1 MILGRNTR
9 ARRSTRVR
17 RRRNP
22 RWALWCI
29 SLGAL
34 LAVVGGGSAVA
45 LQVTVNAATS
55 TVAQQNLLGAA
66 EVKHASVTGA
76 KNILLVGIDAR
87 KDALPTA
94 GTRSDSII
102 LLHIP
107 SGHDSGYMIS
117 LPRDSYVPIPAY
129 DNGVQKWD
137 GGKNKINS
145 AFFFGSRGLT
155 GPAALS
161 HGFELLTLTIKQ
173 LTGIT
178 PDAGAIIDFEGFRN
192 VVKVLGKVCMY
203 VDEDTTSIHVGT
215 NNRTGKPAAPY
226 KINSDGTLRAK
237 IPGVTPNF
245 YAKGNH
251 CFTPAEALDFV
262 RQRDLLA
269 NKDFDYGRQ
278 RHQQQFFKAIINQAV
293 KDGLSSPTKLPGL
306 IKAIGSTMTVDSGG
320 ISLEDW
326 VFAMKGIK
334 PGDLV
339 TIKTNEG
346 RFNPKSIPGIGEVE
360 ILSPDSLR
368 LLASARDDT
377 VGQFAAANPTW
388 VSAT

>member
-1 MILGRNTR
+1 MKRT
-9 ARRSTRVR
+9 AAAR
-17 RRRNP
+17 RRRSP
-22 RWALWCI
+22 GWARWCI
-29 SLGAL
+29 TLGAL
-34 LAVVGGGSAVA
+34 LTIVGGGSVVA
-45 LQVTVNAATS
+45 IQATVGAATRS
-55 TVAQQNLLGAA
+55 VAQQNLLGAA
-66 EVKHASVTGA
+66 SAQVKHASVTGA

-107 SGHDSGYMIS
+107 ADHESGYMIS

-129 DNGVQKWD
+129 DNGAQKYE

-161 HGFELLTLTIKQ
+161 HGFELLTLTIKE

-178 PDAGAIIDFEGFRN
+178 PDAGAIIDFEGFKD

-203 VDEDTTSIHVGT
+203 VDEDTTSIHAGI
-215 NNRTGKPAAPY
+215 NDKTGKPAAPY
-226 KINSDGTLRAK
+226 VINKDGTLKAK
-237 IPGVTPNF
+237 IPGVTPKF

-251 CFTPAEALDFV
+251 CFTPAEALDFA

-278 RHQQQFFKAIINQAV
+278 RHQQQLFKAIINQAV
-293 KDGLSSPTKLPGL
+293 KDGLSSPTRLPGL
-306 IKAIGSTMTVDSGG
+306 IKAIGSTMTVDTGG

-326 VFAMKGIK
+326 VFAMKGIS
-334 PGDLV
+334 PNDLV

-346 RFNPKSIPGIGEVE
+346 KFNPRSVPGIGEVE
-360 ILSPDSLR
+360 ILSPDSLQ
-368 LLASARDDT
+368 LLQSAKDDT
-377 VGQFAAANPTW
+377 VAQFATEHPTW
-388 VSAT
+388 VAAT

>member
-1 MILGRNTR
+1 MIL
-9 ARRSTRVR
+9 RRKPR
-17 RRRNP
+17 RQRSP
-22 RWALWCI
+22 RWARLC
-29 SLGAL
+29 LTFGAL
-34 LAVVGGGSAVA
+34 FTVVGGGSVVA
-45 LQVTVNAATS
+45 IQATVAATTRS
-55 TVAQQNLLGAA
+55 VDQQGLIGAA
-66 EVKHASVTGA
+66 ANREVKHASITGA

-107 SGHDSGYMIS
+107 AAHDSGYMIS

-129 DNGVQKWD
+129 DNGKQSFA

-155 GPAALS
+155 GPDALS
-161 HGFELLTLTIKQ
+161 HGFELLSLTIKQ

-178 PDAGAIIDFEGFRN
+178 PDAGAIIDFQGFKN
-192 VVKVLGKVCMY
+192 VVNVLGKVCMY
-203 VDEDTTSIHVGT
+203 VDEDTTSIHIGT
-215 NNRTGKPAAPY
+215 NDKTGKTDKPY
-226 KINSDGTLRAK
+226 VINKDGTLRSK
-237 IPGVTPNF
+237 IKGVTPNF

-251 CFTPAEALDFV
+251 CFTPTEALDFV

-293 KDGLSSPTKLPGL
+293 KDGLSSPTKLPSL
-306 IKAIGSTMTVDSGG
+306 IKAIGSTMTVDTGG

-326 VFAMKGIK
+326 VFAMKGIN
-334 PGDLV
+334 PSDLI

-346 RFNPKSIPGIGEVE
+346 RFNPQSVAGIGEVE
-360 ILSPDSLR
+360 LLNDDSLD
-368 LLASARDDT
+368 LLKAARNDT
-377 VGQFAAANPTW
+377 VAEFAATHPTW
-388 VSAT
+388 VSGT

>member
-1 MILGRNTR
+1 M
-9 ARRSTRVR
+9 
-17 RRRNP
+17 
-22 RWALWCI
+22 
-29 SLGAL
+29 
-34 LAVVGGGSAVA
+34 LAIAGGGSAA
-45 LQVTVNAATS
+45 AIQATVGAATRS
-55 TVAQQNLLGAA
+55 VAQQSLIGAA
-66 EVKHASVTGA
+66 GDQVRHASVTGA
-76 KNILLVGIDAR
+76 KNVLLVGIDAR

-102 LLHIP
+102 LLHIA
-107 SGHDSGYMIS
+107 SDHDSGYMIS
-117 LPRDSYVPIPAY
+117 LPRDSYVPIPEY
-129 DNGVQKWD
+129 DNGAQRYA

-161 HGFELLTLTIKQ
+161 HGFELLSLTVKE

-178 PDAGAIIDFEGFRN
+178 PDAGAIIDFAGFRN
-192 VVKVLGKVCMY
+192 VVNVLGKVCMY

-215 NNRTGKPAAPY
+215 DNETGKAAKPY
-226 KINSDGTLRAK
+226 VINKDGTLKSK
-237 IPGVTPNF
+237 IKGVTPKL
-245 YAKGNH
+245 YKKGDH
-251 CFTPAEALDFV
+251 CFTPGEALDFV

-269 NKDFDYGRQ
+269 NNDFDYGRQ

-326 VFAMKGIK
+326 VFAMKGIN
-334 PGDLV
+334 PNDLV

-346 RFNPKSIPGIGEVE
+346 KFNPDKVAGIGDVE
-360 ILSPDSLR
+360 ILSPDSLE
-368 LLASARDDT
+368 LLQAAKDDT
-377 VGQFAAANPTW
+377 VGQFAASHPTW
-388 VSAT
+388 VSRT

>member
-1 MILGRNTR
+1 MIL
-9 ARRSTRVR
+9 RRKPR
-17 RRRNP
+17 RQRSP
-22 RWALWCI
+22 RWARLC
-29 SLGAL
+29 LTFGAL
-34 LAVVGGGSAVA
+34 FTVVGGGSVVA
-45 LQVTVNAATS
+45 IQATVAATTRS
-55 TVAQQNLLGAA
+55 VSQQSLIGAA
-66 EVKHASVTGA
+66 ANREVKHASVTGA

-107 SGHDSGYMIS
+107 AGHDSGYMIS

-129 DNGVQKWD
+129 DNGKQSFA
-137 GGKNKINS
+137 GGKNKINA

-161 HGFELLTLTIKQ
+161 HGFELLSLTIKE

-178 PDAGAIIDFEGFRN
+178 PDAGAIIDFEGFKN
-192 VVKVLGKVCMY
+192 VVNVLGKVCMY

-215 NNRTGKPAAPY
+215 NDKTGKAAAPY
-226 KINSDGTLRAK
+226 VINKDGTLKSK
-237 IPGVTPNF
+237 IKGVTPKF

-269 NKDFDYGRQ
+269 NNDFDYGRQ

-293 KDGLSSPTKLPGL
+293 KDGLSSPTKLPSL
-306 IKAIGSTMTVDSGG
+306 IKAIGSTMTVDTGG

-326 VFAMKGIK
+326 VFAMKGIN
-334 PGDLV
+334 PSDLI

-346 RFNPKSIPGIGEVE
+346 KFNPESVPGVGEVE
-360 ILSPDSLR
+360 LLNDDSLD
-368 LLASARDDT
+368 LLKAAKNDT
-377 VGQFAAANPTW
+377 VAEFAATHPTW
-388 VSAT
+388 VSST

>member
-1 MILGRNTR
+1 MK
-9 ARRSTRVR
+9 RSAVAR
-17 RRRNP
+17 RRRRRSP
-22 RWALWCI
+22 AWARWCVT
-29 SLGAL
+29 LGAL
-34 LAVVGGGSAVA
+34 LAIGGGGSLVA
-45 LQVTVNAATS
+45 LQAALGAATGS
-55 TVAQQNLLGAA
+55 VDQQNLIGTAA
-66 EVKHASVTGA
+66 EAKHVDIKGA

-102 LLHIP
+102 LLHIADD
-107 SGHDSGYMIS
+107 HDAGYMIS

-129 DNGVQKWD
+129 DNGKQKFD

-155 GPAALS
+155 GSEALS
-161 HGFELLTLTIKQ
+161 HGFELLSLTIKD

-178 PDAGAIIDFEGFRN
+178 PDAGAIIDFQGFQN
-192 VVKVLGKVCMY
+192 VVNVLGKVCMY
-203 VDEDTTSIHVGT
+203 VDEDTTSIHIGKDDK
-215 NNRTGKPAAPY
+215 TGKFAKPY
-226 KINSDGTLRAK
+226 VINKDGTLKSK
-237 IPGVTPNF
+237 IKGVTPNF

-251 CFTPAEALDFV
+251 CFTPSEALDFV

-320 ISLEDW
+320 ISLDDW
-326 VFAMKGIK
+326 VFAMKGIN
-334 PGDLV
+334 PNDLV

-346 RFNPKSIPGIGEVE
+346 KFNPKSIPGIGEVE
-360 ILSPDSLR
+360 ILSDDSLA
-368 LLASARDDT
+368 LLQSAKDDT
-377 VGQFAAANPTW
+377 VAQFAAEHPTW
-388 VSAT
+388 VAST

>member
-1 MILGRNTR
+1 LKRT
-9 ARRSTRVR
+9 AASR
-17 RRRNP
+17 RRRTP
-22 RWALWCI
+22 VWTRWCI
-29 SLGAL
+29 ALGAL
-34 LAVVGGGSAVA
+34 LAIAGGGSVA
-45 LQVTVNAATS
+45 AIRVTLGAATNS
-55 TVAQQNLLGAA
+55 VAQQSLIGAA
-66 EVKHASVTGA
+66 ANSEQVKHASITGA
-76 KNILLVGIDAR
+76 KNVLLVGIDAR

-107 SGHDSGYMIS
+107 KDHESGYMIS

-129 DNGVQKWD
+129 DNGKQRYE

-155 GPAALS
+155 GADALS
-161 HGFELLTLTIKQ
+161 HGFELLSLTIKE

-192 VVKVLGKVCMY
+192 VVNTLGKVCMY
-203 VDEDTTSIHVGT
+203 VDEDTTSIHIGKD
-215 NNRTGKPAAPY
+215 NKTGKFAKPY
-226 KINSDGTLRAK
+226 VINKDGTLKSK
-237 IPGVTPNF
+237 IKGVTANF

-251 CFTPAEALDFV
+251 CFTPTEALDFV
-262 RQRDLLA
+262 RQRDLLK

-278 RHQQQFFKAIINQAV
+278 RHQQQFFKAIINQSV

-306 IKAIGSTMTVDSGG
+306 IKAIGSTMTVDSGR

-326 VFAMKGIK
+326 AFAMKGIN
-334 PGDLV
+334 PNDLI

-346 RFNPKSIPGIGEVE
+346 KFNPRSIPGIGEVE
-360 ILSPDSLR
+360 ILNDDSMR
-368 LLASARDDT
+368 LLAAAKDDT
-377 VGQFAAANPTW
+377 VAQFAAEHPTW
-388 VSAT
+388 VAST

>member
-1 MILGRNTR
+1 MFLKRT
-9 ARRSTRVR
+9 AASR
-17 RRRNP
+17 RRRTP
-22 RWALWCI
+22 VWTRWCI
-29 SLGAL
+29 ALGAL
-34 LAVVGGGSAVA
+34 LIVAGGGSVA
-45 LQVTVNAATS
+45 AIRLTLGAATNS
-55 TVAQQNLLGAA
+55 VAQQSLIGAA
-66 EVKHASVTGA
+66 ADPQQVKHASVTGA
-76 KNILLVGIDAR
+76 KNVLLVGIDAR

-107 SGHDSGYMIS
+107 SDHDSGYMIS
-117 LPRDSYVPIPAY
+117 LPRDSYVPIPEY
-129 DNGVQKWD
+129 DNGVQKWS

-155 GPAALS
+155 GSAALS

-178 PDAGAIIDFEGFRN
+178 PDAGAIIDFEGFKN
-192 VVKVLGKVCMY
+192 VVNVLGKVCMY

-215 NNRTGKPAAPY
+215 NNKTGKPAAPY
-226 KINSDGTLRAK
+226 KINPDGTLKAK
-237 IPGVTPNF
+237 IPGVTAKF

-278 RHQQQFFKAIINQAV
+278 RHQQQFFKAIVNQAV
-293 KDGLSSPTKLPGL
+293 KDGLSSPTRLPGL

-326 VFAMKGIK
+326 VFAMKGIN
-334 PGDLV
+334 PNDLV

-346 RFNPKSIPGIGEVE
+346 RFNPKSVAGIGEVE
-360 ILSPDSLR
+360 ILSPDSLQ
-368 LLASARDDT
+368 LLESAKDDT
-377 VGQFAAANPTW
+377 VAQFAAEHPTW

>member
-1 MILGRNTR
+1 MILRRTAR
-9 ARRSTRVR
+9 ARRR
-17 RRRNP
+17 RSP

-45 LQVTVNAATS
+45 IQVTVGAATR
-55 TVAQQNLLGAA
+55 TVAQQNLLGAGAA
-66 EVKHASVTGA
+66 EVKHATVTGA

-107 SGHDSGYMIS
+107 SAHDSGYMIS

-129 DNGVQKWD
+129 DNGVQKWA

-178 PDAGAIIDFEGFRN
+178 PDAGAIIDFEGFKN
-192 VVKVLGKVCMY
+192 VVNVLGKVCMY
-203 VDEDTTSIHVGT
+203 VDEDTTSIHAGI
-215 NNRTGKPAAPY
+215 NNKTGKAAAPY
-226 KINSDGTLRAK
+226 VINKDGTLKAK
-237 IPGVTPNF
+237 IPGVTPKF

-306 IKAIGSTMTVDSGG
+306 IKAIGSTMTVDSGR

-326 VFAMKGIK
+326 VFAMKGIN
-334 PGDLV
+334 PTDLV

-346 RFNPKSIPGIGEVE
+346 KFNPESIAGIGEVE
-360 ILSPDSLR
+360 ILSPDSLQ
-368 LLASARDDT
+368 LLESAKDDA
-377 VGQFAAANPTW
+377 VGQFAAEHPTW

>member
-1 MILGRNTR
+1 MILRR
-9 ARRSTRVR
+9 KAAYRRRS
-17 RRRNP
+17 P
-22 RWALWCI
+22 RWARVCLVF
-29 SLGAL
+29 GAL
-34 LAVVGGGSAVA
+34 LTVVGGGSVVA
-45 LQVTVNAATS
+45 IQATVGAATKSVTQQSLIGSAAS
-55 TVAQQNLLGAA
+55 TG
-66 EVKHASVTGA
+66 EVKRATIKGA

-107 SGHDSGYMIS
+107 ADHESGYMIS

-129 DNGVQKWD
+129 DNGKQSFA

-155 GPAALS
+155 GPDALS
-161 HGFELLTLTIKQ
+161 HGFELLSLTVKE

-178 PDAGAIIDFEGFRN
+178 PDAGAIIDFQGFKQ
-192 VVKVLGKVCMY
+192 VVNVLGKVCMY
-203 VDEDTTSIHVGT
+203 VDEDTTSIHIGT
-215 NNRTGKPAAPY
+215 NNKTGKPAAPY
-226 KINSDGTLRAK
+226 VINKDGTLKSK
-237 IPGVTPNF
+237 IKGVTANF

-251 CFTPAEALDFV
+251 CFTPTEALDFV

-269 NKDFDYGRQ
+269 NNDFDYGRQ

-306 IKAIGSTMTVDSGG
+306 IKAIGSTMTVDTQG

-326 VFAMKGIK
+326 AFAMKGIN
-334 PGDLV
+334 PNDLV

-346 RFNPKSIPGIGEVE
+346 KFNPKQISGIGDVE
-360 ILSPDSLR
+360 ILNDDSLD
-368 LLASARDDT
+368 LLKAAKNDT
-377 VGQFAAANPTW
+377 VAEFAATHPTW
-388 VSAT
+388 VSNT

>member
-1 MILGRNTR
+1 MRKR
-9 ARRSTRVR
+9 VARSRRRS
-17 RRRNP
+17 P
-22 RWALWCI
+22 GWARACLV
-29 SLGAL
+29 LGVL
-34 LAVVGGGSAVA
+34 LAVAGVGSAVA
-45 LQVTVNAATS
+45 IQATV
-55 TVAQQNLLGAA
+55 GAA
-66 EVKHASVTGA
+66 ANSVTQQSLIGSAASSGEVKRASIKGA

-102 LLHIP
+102 MLHVAADHQ
-107 SGHDSGYMIS
+107 SAYMIS

-129 DNGVQKWD
+129 DNGKQSFG

-161 HGFELLTLTIKQ
+161 HGFELLSLTIKQ

-178 PDAGAIIDFEGFRN
+178 PDAGAIIDFQGFKN
-192 VVKVLGKVCMY
+192 VVNVLGKVCMY
-203 VDEDTTSIHVGT
+203 VDEDTTSIHVGKD
-215 NNRTGKPAAPY
+215 NKTGQPAAPY
-226 KINSDGTLRAK
+226 VINKDGTLRSK
-237 IPGVTPNF
+237 IKGVTANF

-269 NKDFDYGRQ
+269 NNDFDYGRQ

-293 KDGLSSPTKLPGL
+293 SDGLSSPTKLPGL
-306 IKAIGSTMTVDSGG
+306 IKAIGSTMTVDTRG

-326 VFAMKGIK
+326 AFAMKGIN
-334 PGDLV
+334 PSDLV

-346 RFNPKSIPGIGEVE
+346 KFNPKQVPGIGSVEV
-360 ILSPDSLR
+360 LNADSLA
-368 LLASARDDT
+368 LLKAARNDT
-377 VGQFAAANPTW
+377 VDQFAATHPTW
-388 VSAT
+388 VSKT

>member
-1 MILGRNTR
+1 L
-9 ARRSTRVR
+9 RRTAAAR
-17 RRRNP
+17 RRRSP
-22 RWALWCI
+22 RWARWCI
-29 SLGAL
+29 TLGAL
-34 LAVVGGGSAVA
+34 LALAGGGSVMAIQA
-45 LQVTVNAATS
+45 TVGAATKS
-55 TVAQQNLLGAA
+55 VAQQRLIGSAA
-66 EVKHASVTGA
+66 STVKHATITGA

-102 LLHIP
+102 LLHIA
-107 SGHDSGYMIS
+107 SDHDSGYMIS

-129 DNGVQKWD
+129 DNGKQSYA

-155 GPAALS
+155 GPDALS
-161 HGFELLTLTIKQ
+161 HGFELLSLTIKQ

-192 VVKVLGKVCMY
+192 VVNVLGKVCMY
-203 VDEDTTSIHVGT
+203 VDEDTTSIHIGKDNT
-215 NNRTGKPAAPY
+215 TGKFAKPY
-226 KINSDGTLRAK
+226 VINKDGTLKSK
-237 IPGVTPNF
+237 IKGVTPNF

-251 CFTPAEALDFV
+251 CFTPTEALDFV

-306 IKAIGSTMTVDSGG
+306 IKAIGSTMTVDTGG

-326 VFAMKGIK
+326 VFAMKGIN
-334 PGDLV
+334 PNDLV

-346 RFNPKSIPGIGEVE
+346 KFNPRSIPGIGEVE
-360 ILSPDSLR
+360 ILNSDSLD
-368 LLASARDDT
+368 LLKAAKDDT
-377 VGQFAAANPTW
+377 VAEFAATHPTW
-388 VSAT
+388 VSKT